1 MAVEL
6 DVYNLQGKKEEKLS
20 VSDAVFAVKVNK
32 GLLHLCVLQFL
43 ANRRAGT
50 ACTKTKSEI
59 RGGGKKPFMQKHTGN
74 ARRGSSRSPL
84 QVGGGVAFGPKPR
97 SYEFSINKKAKKNA
111 LCSALTDKLADVVV
125 FQDFAIKAA
134 KTKEVTS
141 VLKTFKVTD
150 TVLFVDAG
158 IAETFIKSA
167 RNITGVKAMDVSKLN
182 VYEVLKHTKL
192 FITKSA
198 VKKLE
203 ETLA

>member
-6 DVYNLQGKKEEKLS
+6 DVYNLQGKKEETLS
-20 VSDAVFAVKVNK
+20 VSDTLFAAKVNK

-50 ACTKTKSEI
+50 ACTKTKSEV

-111 LCSALTDKLADVVV
+111 LCSALTDKKADVVV
-125 FQDFAIKAA
+125 LKDLTIKAA
-134 KTKEVTS
+134 KTKEVVS
-141 VLKTFKVTD
+141 VLKNFKTQD
-150 TVLFVDAG
+150 TVLFVDADMT
-158 IAETFIKSA
+158 ADFSKAA
-167 RNITGVKAMDVSKLN
+167 RNISGVKAVDVSRIN
-182 VYEVLKHTKL
+182 VYDVLKHTKL
-192 FITKSA
+192 FITKNA

-203 ETLA
+203 ESVA